1 MFTFTVDPDEGE
13 GERFQVTAKAR
24 DVLVW
29 ERLKPGRSITKL
41 LAETHL
47 TDAYAL
53 AHIALRREGRTELSL
68 KEFETTHD
76 LALGVEPE
84 PDPTRR
90 GR

>member
-1 MFTFTVDPDEGE
+1 MFTFTVDPDE

-29 ERLKPGRSITKL
+29 ERQKPGRSITKL

-53 AHIALRREGRTELSL
+53 AHIALKREERIEIPLR
-68 KEFETTHD
+68 EFETTHD
-76 LALGVEPE
+76 LALGVDPE